1 MQLEDGGQASEDQ
14 ALDLGPVIEP
24 VEQRVVT
31 FMGEEAQ
38 AARLDGLGIYVTV
51 KSICQMIGIR
61 YDRQYDRIRRTRN
74 LAKHSRLIKIQTK
87 GGPQSMLCL
96 KVTRLGSWLDSIQT
110 NSIKNEQSRQ
120 MIEALQDD
128 FAIVTTEVF
137 MRKLGLEAT
146 ALMPLP
152 DDPTTMQ
159 LAAQYNE
166 LLGIVQMMREH
177 LTELSATVGP
187 MPEKLDQVVTMLQQF
202 FAIQHGQAEQLVRI
216 DERTK
221 KLTSAHARTAQ
232 EYIMTMIHQ
241 TKHLATPLDHYKVY
255 GRIRSKFRV
264 NSYTEVDDERFE
276 DLMTFLHDELKKV
289 LGSDLPDQGS
299 LF

>member
-1 MQLEDGGQASEDQ
+1 MV
-14 ALDLGPVIEP
+14 P
-24 VEQRVVT
+24 

-51 KSICQMIGIR
+51 KSICQMIGVR

-87 GGPQSMLCL
+87 GGPQAMLCL

-146 ALMPLP
+146 ALLSLP
-152 DDPTTMQ
+152 DDPTTLQ

-177 LTELSATVGP
+177 LVELSTTVGP

-202 FAIQHGQAEQLVRI
+202 FAIQQDQSARVARI
-216 DERTK
+216 DARTK

-232 EYIMTMIHQ
+232 EHIMDMIRQ
-241 TKHLATPLDHYKVY
+241 TKHLAAPLDHYKIY

-276 DLMTFLHDELKKV
+276 ELMGFLRDELKKA
-289 LGSDLPDQGS
+289 LGGALPEQEIFSKMALQRFPPNGGNLVTQDLV
-299 LF
+299 